1 MSDGVVFPVTL
12 SYTMWEIALAGSDME
27 TACKTVG
34 KEDRPGAGDFM
45 KEFETFFSNFNA
57 KR

>member
-1 MSDGVVFPVTL
+1 MSDGVVFTVTL
-12 SYTMWEIALAGSDME
+12 FYTMWEIILAGSEME
-27 TACKTVG
+27 IAYETVV